1 MWSNMEQDLLQNKS
15 GLPPPEACIWEIRES
30 NMFDIFSDF
39 LSTAITKPSI
49 NLGRPSAVE
58 EAETLRTE
66 EKKKIVVCSLLN
78 DAVHIS

>member
-1 MWSNMEQDLLQNKS
+1 
-15 GLPPPEACIWEIRES
+15 
-30 NMFDIFSDF
+30 MFDIFSDF